1 MILTF
6 EARIESDFIPR
17 KLAVY
22 TWEFLSIIWKAF
34 FSNANVHMHTR
45 KHCATC
51 SLVFRGSLTI
61 KKENVVQ
68 IILLDIK
75 N

>member
-1 MILTF
+1 MMFWKYIVHKFNSSQNITLIGNLLNIIHYRIMILTF

-34 FSNANVHMHTR
+34 F
-45 KHCATC
+45 
-51 SLVFRGSLTI
+51 F
-61 KKENVVQ
+61 
-68 IILLDIK
+68 
-75 N
+75 